1 LCGHLLRLCGYLLVL
16 SQVICWSLIFLCF
29 LKFCLRVCWQF
40 SLTLTT
46 MIAYCPHKALGE
58 GCLVQI
64 WTPNQQLHN
73 HTLEPLGYLNVL
85 NHLQASLSYIF
96 TLPTFQ
102 FVCLDKNN
110 LNSCLKQ

>member
-1 LCGHLLRLCGYLLVL
+1 MLK
-16 SQVICWSLIFLCF
+16 LIFLCF
-29 LKFCLRVCWQF
+29 FLFCLGVCWQF

-46 MIAYCPHKALGE
+46 MIAYWPHKASGE
-58 GCLVQI
+58 GGLVQI
-64 WTPNQQLHN
+64 WTPNQQLPK
-73 HTLEPLGYLNVL
+73 HTLWPLGYLNVL

-110 LNSCLKQ
+110 MKWYLKQ